1 MFVNSYFIVLVRS
14 IGRVSVEERARIQ
27 RRSED
32 IAAGGRDFPKKI
44 FSKTEEESIA
54 VQYASRRLFISDY
67 FLLFAKKFR
76 FFGVGRVGCGHPLSR
91 RK

>member
-1 MFVNSYFIVLVRS
+1 VFVNSYFIVLVRS

-44 FSKTEEESIA
+44 FSKTEEEIIA
-54 VQYASRRLFISDY
+54 VQPFNTRHEGCLLRIIFY
-67 FLLFAKKFR
+67 FSLKSSIFSVW
-76 FFGVGRVGCGHPLSR
+76 GE
-91 RK
+91 